1 MALPRGKVTGKKHA
15 VLSVRTDE
23 AYVKELDV
31 RLHRAW
37 ELGRLAY
44 EKVRELFRR
53 EDHWRRLLQTIR
65 AERKKWLDELR
76 KQDAEQKKMGMLIVK
91 SITAKKGKN
100 SEGVPYHE
108 VAIAS
113 E

>member
-23 AYVKELDV
+23 AYVKELDAQQQ
-31 RLHRAW
+31 RAW

-44 EKVRELFRR
+44 EKVRELFYR
-53 EDHWRRLLQTIR
+53 EDQCRRLLQTIR
-65 AERKKWLDELR
+65 AERKKWLDEVR
-76 KQDAEQKKMGMLIVK
+76 KQEAEQKKMGMLIVK